1 MHFCIEQTVSMIE
14 PNKTTYSSLGAL
26 ILALLQASVLWG
38 LHESLKSGSWPA
50 NDSAILPSLYLIT
63 IVIPLTLLLFWSYGR
78 ERILWIF
85 TCLLT
90 AFFLWSGRYILDG
103 VTGPVS
109 ASTLDEDNAI
119 ANYLLPFV
127 VAWLIAVPI
136 LRARL
141 ETGRWK
147 DNYPSLFRGAWR
159 TYLTVAETAFFTG
172 VFWVLLMIWAALFD
186 MLGINFFQLLF
197 TDSRFVY
204 PATTLA
210 ASVAIQLIGRSDM
223 LLDGMLDQLLGLMK
237 WLTPLAGLIV
247 ALFTIALLPK
257 IPALFGSGERVIDS
271 TILLSLVA
279 LTLLLINA
287 AYRDGVSE
295 PGYGK
300 LLRQALRIVPPLL
313 SVISVTALAS
323 IIIRTTYLGL
333 TPARF
338 WGLVVAVFALL
349 FSLGYTISAARS
361 GPWMADIR
369 RVNLTIA
376 VMLLSVLFISL
387 TPFGSPIR
395 WSVAHQLSLATTP
408 SSTER
413 REGAIHFL
421 RFDAGTAGRVALDR
435 IVSDEVRYADP
446 VLRDQARRIQALKKK
461 GSLQVRDPAAIS
473 ARYAAWRQRLIIL
486 PEGTTLPRSLN
497 LALQEKFSL
506 NASRLD
512 PGDDALT
519 PQLVFVDLTGD
530 GALDALLFTGTLHG
544 DRKMVRDYVIFISER
559 EDWISINSANQR

>member
-1 MHFCIEQTVSMIE
+1 
-14 PNKTTYSSLGAL
+14 
-26 ILALLQASVLWG
+26 
-38 LHESLKSGSWPA
+38 
-50 NDSAILPSLYLIT
+50 
-63 IVIPLTLLLFWSYGR
+63 
-78 ERILWIF
+78 
-85 TCLLT
+85 
-90 AFFLWSGRYILDG
+90 
-103 VTGPVS
+103 
-109 ASTLDEDNAI
+109 
-119 ANYLLPFV
+119 
-127 VAWLIAVPI
+127 
-136 LRARL
+136 
-141 ETGRWK
+141 
-147 DNYPSLFRGAWR
+147 
-159 TYLTVAETAFFTG
+159 
-172 VFWVLLMIWAALFD
+172 
-186 MLGINFFQLLF
+186 
-197 TDSRFVY
+197 
-204 PATTLA
+204 
-210 ASVAIQLIGRSDM
+210 
-223 LLDGMLDQLLGLMK
+223 
-237 WLTPLAGLIV
+237 
-247 ALFTIALLPK
+247 
-257 IPALFGSGERVIDS
+257 
-271 TILLSLVA
+271 
-279 LTLLLINA
+279 
-287 AYRDGVSE
+287 
-295 PGYGK
+295 
-300 LLRQALRIVPPLL
+300 
-313 SVISVTALAS
+313 
-323 IIIRTTYLGL
+323 
-333 TPARF
+333 
-338 WGLVVAVFALL
+338 
-349 FSLGYTISAARS
+349 
-361 GPWMADIR
+361 MADIR
-369 RVNLTIA
+369 RVNPTIA

-473 ARYAAWRQRLIIL
+473 ARYAAWLQRLIIL